1 KSSYN
6 HSTRYLYSG
15 DYIRL
20 RDVQLSY
27 NLAKSV
33 VSKMKLSNLT
43 LYVRGTNL
51 LTFGTD
57 KNLPFD
63 PEAGA
68 NAQNNFDVF
77 IPKTITGGIKIG
89 F

>member
-1 KSSYN
+1 
-6 HSTRYLYSG
+6 LYKG

-20 RDVQLSY
+20 RDAQLSY
-27 NLAKSV
+27 SLPKSL
-33 VSKMKLSNLT
+33 VSRARISNLT

-51 LTFGTD
+51 LTFGQD

-68 NAQNNFDVF
+68 AAQSNFDVF